1 MARDFMD
8 GILASSSF
16 IKKKKKKKKMRKP
29 FHTADLVCAHL
40 EVWVDTIVSSLEKKM
55 NVVSPN

>member
-8 GILASSSF
+8 GILTSSSF
-16 IKKKKKKKKMRKP
+16 KKKKKKMRKP
-29 FHTADLVCAHL
+29 FHTDDLVSMHL
-40 EVWVDTIVSSLEKKM
+40 KVWVDTIVSSLEKKM